1 MRWSTRRQWRTARTL
16 PDLGLLMAR
25 WLEGT
30 LPARPGHAPGPVDE
44 ETAPLVPAL
53 AALCRTGVLTL
64 QSQPGIVGL
73 GADGQ
78 MWRQRAFVQLLATP
92 ETAADLEER
101 ARGFL
106 VLRDGDDGLPV
117 TMRGAEAV
125 TWCGRPLSPAER
137 RAEVSGAH
145 PAAVRAVQA
154 ATHLTVVAPEYGP
167 DGDRLFTAL
176 TSN

>member
-25 WLEGT
+25 WLEGD
-30 LPARPGHAPGPVDE
+30 LPARPGYAGPVDE

-53 AALCRTGVLTL
+53 ASLCRTGALTL
-64 QSQPGIVGL
+64 QSQPGIVGP
-73 GADGQ
+73 GADGRT
-78 MWRQRAFVQLLATP
+78 WHQRAFVQLLATP
-92 ETAADLEER
+92 EAAAELEER

-145 PAAVRAVQA
+145 PAAVRAVLA
-154 ATHLTVVAPEYGP
+154 ATHLTLVAPEYGP
-167 DGDRLFTAL
+167 AGNGLFTAL
-176 TSN
+176 TS